1 MSEFTDIFQTG
12 GGLLGF
18 AGPEIAYAY
27 IGSLLVCLLCVIYG
41 LLSWKEG
48 GKAAFRR
55 SRRPRRVRRVK
66 QGTRKRRRR

>member
-18 AGPEIAYAY
+18 ASPEIAYAY
-27 IGSLLVCLLCVIYG
+27 IGSFLVALFCVIYG
-41 LLSWKEG
+41 LISWKER

-55 SRRPRRVRRVK
+55 SRRPRRVKKGKRP
-66 QGTRKRRRR
+66 RRR